1 MKNLRRTFTVL
12 FAAAFSM
19 QMLAQRE
26 DKLINQDWSF
36 RFSHQVNANAAR
48 RVDLPHTWNAQD
60 ALGGKHDYKRGIGNY
75 TKKIFIR
82 PEWQSKR
89 LFLRFEGANCVSN
102 VFVNGKHIGEHRGGY
117 GAFVFEITDKVEYGK
132 ENTLLVRVNNG
143 EQLDVMPLVGDFN
156 FYGGIYRDVHLLLT
170 DNLCI
175 SPLDYASSG
184 VYLIQQQITDKQA
197 AICARI
203 NLSNGTGELR
213 KAVLRLQVN
222 DGKKTVYETEKEVSM
237 IPHTD
242 VQVENIEFILKN
254 PRLWNGT
261 QDPFMYQTVVTLIKD
276 GKELDKVEQ
285 PLGVRY
291 YITDPDKGFFL
302 NGKHLPLH
310 GVCRHQ
316 ERAEVG
322 NALYPVHHE
331 EDTRIMLDM
340 GVNAVR
346 LAHYPQ
352 NEYTVR
358 LAERMGFLLWEEIP
372 IWQGIDF
379 KNTATREKAGRMI
392 KEMVM
397 RDKNRCS
404 VAFWGIANETA
415 TSAPRNEFLKHMKQ
429 CCLDIDSTRLITAA
443 FDLVRFNRESRNFEM
458 NDSIINILDMVAINK
473 YMGWYHDWPL
483 APDQAVWNVAPGKP
497 LFISEFGGEALYGK
511 HGDAEVKS
519 SWSED
524 YQAQLYKD
532 NLEMFKH
539 IPNLR
544 GTSPWILFDFRSPFR
559 FHPHQGGE
567 WNRKGL
573 VSDQGQRKK
582 AWYIMRD
589 YYNQKKTEQ

>member
-1 MKNLRRTFTVL
+1 M
-12 FAAAFSM
+12 
-19 QMLAQRE
+19 RE
-26 DKLINQDWSF
+26 QCL
-36 RFSHQVNANAAR
+36 
-48 RVDLPHTWNAQD
+48 
-60 ALGGKHDYKRGIGNY
+60 
-75 TKKIFIR
+75 
-82 PEWQSKR
+82 
-89 LFLRFEGANCVSN
+89 C
-102 VFVNGKHIGEHRGGY
+102 NGKHIGEHRGGY

-316 ERAEVG
+316 ERVEVG

-352 NEYTVR
+352 ATYMYDLMDKYGIVTW
-358 LAERMGFLLWEEIP
+358 AEIP
-372 IWQGIDF
+372 FVGPGGYADKGFVDQPSFRENGKEQLKEMIRQHYNHPSICFWGLFNELKEQGD
-379 KNTATREKAGRMI
+379 NPVEYI
-392 KEMVM
+392 KELNAMAH
-397 RDKNRCS
+397 REDPTRP
-404 VAFWGIANETA
+404 T
-415 TSAPRNEFLKHMKQ
+415 TSASNQDGALNFITDHIAWNRYDGWYGATPATLATW
-429 CCLDIDSTRLITAA
+429 LDATHKNHPEIKIAISEYGAGASIYHQQDS
-443 FDLVRFNRESRNFEM
+443 LVQTVPGSWWHPENWQTEYHIQNWK
-458 NDSIINILDMVAINK
+458 IINERPYVWASF
-473 YMGWYHDWPL
+473 
-483 APDQAVWNVAPGKP
+483 VWN
-497 LFISEFGGEALYGK
+497 
-511 HGDAEVKS
+511 
-519 SWSED
+519 
-524 YQAQLYKD
+524 
-532 NLEMFKH
+532 M
-539 IPNLR
+539 
-544 GTSPWILFDFRSPFR
+544 FDFGAAHRMEGDRS
-559 FHPHQGGE
+559 GI
-567 WNRKGL
+567 NDKGL
-573 VSDQGQRKK
+573 VTHDRKIKKDAYYFYRANWNPEPMIYIAGRRNVNRVKPLVDVQVFSNVEEVILIVNDCQCRRMKPDSLKVCLFKEVPLRKGRNEIEVRASDSK
-582 AWYIMRD
+582 
-589 YYNQKKTEQ
+589 NN